1 MDTRFDWQG
10 GIAAIRKEH
19 RKIDGKWLWMQY
31 RLMAAL
37 AAFATAAEVIMYFL
51 LQELRIPTVS
61 STVYLL
67 KYLVAPFAANLL
79 LTLGAAL
86 AVRSGL
92 TETQKSYLV
101 STLLAVMAFVMY
113 TVHAVFPAL
122 SSLFIIPL
130 LLTVVYGDQR
140 LTAYIAACCV
150 GGKVVSDLLLRWDPS
165 RIKVTDSVDTLVD
178 FGLSLVLLA
187 VFYGVCAC
195 MILMEQQKQLQHL
208 LLLQSLQVGL

>member
-67 KYLVAPFAANLL
+67 KYLVAPLAANLL

-101 STLLAVMAFVMY
+101 STLLAVMA
-113 TVHAVFPAL
+113 L
-122 SSLFIIPL
+122 
-130 LLTVVYGDQR
+130 
-140 LTAYIAACCV
+140 
-150 GGKVVSDLLLRWDPS
+150 
-165 RIKVTDSVDTLVD
+165 
-178 FGLSLVLLA
+178 
-187 VFYGVCAC
+187 
-195 MILMEQQKQLQHL
+195 
-208 LLLQSLQVGL
+208 